1 MSSGSGW
8 KESRRNIPRT
18 LPKRDRLHQIHKW
31 LVHEYGRKSR
41 LRVEKLPKSEKDCLG
56 YVEVGSGIPLIRVS
70 KFLSRSESISVLL
83 HEYCHVISHYEHGP
97 HWNRSYGGHDKKF
110 YYMLCAVENR
120 FFYEDGNFESQDF

>member
-1 MSSGSGW
+1 
-8 KESRRNIPRT
+8 
-18 LPKRDRLHQIHKW
+18 
-31 LVHEYGRKSR
+31 
-41 LRVEKLPKSEKDCLG
+41 VEKLPKSEKDCLG